1 MRAAVWAL
9 VVVAIV
15 SVSAGRVRAAG
26 QEALPA
32 FTLVSPAGAGV
43 ASAEISNEA
52 HWLLIYVSTACG
64 SCDRLLS
71 ALEQWRPTLPQGRIV
86 VVIRGARADAQDYAA
101 RHADAA
107 GFPWYADEDEK
118 AARALGLQHEPAL
131 VAIESG
137 RVAWVVTGV
146 LNDPTAVEP
155 IIRNWT
161 VR

>member
-1 MRAAVWAL
+1 MRVAVSAL
-9 VVVAIV
+9 VVSLL
-15 SVSAGRVRAAG
+15 SVSASSARAAG
-26 QEALPA
+26 QDALPA
-32 FTLVSPAGAGV
+32 FTLVSPAGAAV
-43 ASAEISNEA
+43 ASGAISNEA
-52 HWLLIYVSTACG
+52 HWLLIYVSTECG

-86 VVIRGARADAQDYAA
+86 LVIRGPREGAQGYAT

-107 GFPWYADEDEK
+107 GLAWYADPDQQ

-137 RVAWVVTGV
+137 HVAWIVTGV
-146 LNDPTAVEP
+146 LNDPSAVEP

>member
-1 MRAAVWAL
+1 MRVGILAL
-9 VVVAIV
+9 VISLSAVC
-15 SVSAGRVRAAG
+15 AGRAQALD
-26 QEALPA
+26 QSALPA

-86 VVIRGARADAQDYAA
+86 VVIRGARADAQDYAT

>member
-1 MRAAVWAL
+1 MRVGILAL
-9 VVVAIV
+9 VISLSAVC
-15 SVSAGRVRAAG
+15 AGRAQALD
-26 QEALPA
+26 QSALPA
-32 FTLVSPAGAGV
+32 FTLVSPAGGAV
-43 ASAEISNEA
+43 ASSEISTEA
-52 HWLLIYVSTACG
+52 RWLLIYVSTACG

-86 VVIRGARADAQDYAA
+86 VVIRGARADAQDYAT

-131 VAIESG
+131 IAVENG
-137 RVAWVVTGV
+137 RVAWLVTGV
-146 LNDPTAVEP
+146 LNDPSAVEP
-155 IIRNWT
+155 VIRNWT